1 MAHLEEPMTDQQTR
15 TAAARDAASQP
26 RSGNGTAPVE
36 GPGAGM
42 GWVRFGGVMMAVLG
56 GFGVIEGLVALL
68 TPTYFVTVNGAVLAF
83 TVTGWA
89 WLHLILGALV
99 LVTGLA
105 LLGNAPGW
113 ARGVGIGLVAV
124 NMIVQLA
131 WLPAYP
137 IWSIILL
144 VIDVVVLY
152 ALIATWGAR
161 TER

>member
-1 MAHLEEPMTDQQTR
+1 MTEQQMR
-15 TAAARDAASQP
+15 TPAGRETQP
-26 RSGNGTAPVE
+26 RSANGALPIE
-36 GPGAGM
+36 APGAGM

-56 GFGVIEGLVALL
+56 GFGVIEGFVALFA
-68 TPTYFVTVNGAVLAF
+68 PTYFVTVNGAVLAF
-83 TVTGWA
+83 DLTAWG
-89 WLHLILGALV
+89 WLHIIIGALV

-105 LLGNAPGW
+105 LLGPAPSW

-144 VIDVVVLY
+144 ALDVIVLY
-152 ALIATWGAR
+152 ALVATWGAR